1 MDLLIGVID
10 RSFHSVLSVQ
20 ALNDPSFAA
29 CLSTP
34 WCKPLEPVHYLAT
47 KRRPTVSRALL
58 LWSQRLDVIHFIT
71 NERLVCVGGEVLNFS
86 VLEAGF
92 GDCPLASQ
100 WGCAVSSP
108 LQGAI
113 RRFICCEAARW
124 CWGCRHPIT
133 MQRCC
138 PAHAVLRFGGDV
150 GRALGAFDVS
160 SASSRL
166 PICQLIAQMAWAT
179 RFASLHPSSS
189 SCCPI
194 GQRQPGEGPSATFL
208 TSAFPWTTLFGLPWV
223 PILLQEV
230 TFEEGEKSLVALGQ
244 LAFLGLRVS
253 FICTVEFPISPVPFL
268 SSKSPIMKAGSA
280 VARLNSS
287 TGTPFCL
294 SILWSFGWALLPGIL
309 PPCEGVTTWAT
320 ADIHSALISCLA
332 LLAASQAG
340 CLLWWP
346 PLALR
351 DLWRSLSM
359 LTHTTNAPN
368 AGGSDIGYIADLSSF
383 LGAARFTHQCYYWV
397 FCAPGPAARFQVLDQ
412 LHRGRILDRWR
423 HCVRFP
429 SVLGTEW
436 PAQGKHFAEGV
447 LGFAGGSHAHAA
459 SLKTSYKWPVLKP
472 SWQLSREEN
481 VLVFYIK
488 MHNLC
493 TE

>member
-1 MDLLIGVID
+1 MVQTTGASSLSGNKKATHCEWSSIALISETG
-10 RSFHSVLSVQ
+10 RHSLH
-20 ALNDPSFAA
+20 NKREA
-29 CLSTP
+29 C
-34 WCKPLEPVHYLAT
+34 
-47 KRRPTVSRALL
+47 
-58 LWSQRLDVIHFIT
+58 
-71 NERLVCVGGEVLNFS
+71 VCVCVCVCEEVLNFL
-86 VLEAGF
+86 VLEAGL
-92 GDCPLASQ
+92 GDRPLASQ

-108 LQGAI
+108 LQGAV

-124 CWGCRHPIT
+124 RWGCRHPVT

-160 SASSRL
+160 GTSSRL
-166 PICQLIAQMAWAT
+166 PICQLIAQMVCAI

-208 TSAFPWTTLFGLPWV
+208 TTTLPWPTLFGLPWV
-223 PILLQEV
+223 LILLQEV
-230 TFEEGEKSLVALGQ
+230 TFEEGEKSVVALRQ
-244 LAFLGLRVS
+244 LAFLGLQVS
-253 FICTVEFPISPVPFL
+253 FICTVGFPISPVPFL
-268 SSKSPIMKAGSA
+268 SSQSPIMKAGSA
-280 VARLNSS
+280 VAGLNSS

-294 SILWSFGWALLPGIL
+294 SILRSFGWTLLPGIL
-309 PPCEGVTTWAT
+309 PPGEGVTTWAT
-320 ADIHSALISCLA
+320 ADVYSALISCLA

-340 CLLWWP
+340 CLLWRP

-351 DLWRSLSM
+351 DLWRPLAM
-359 LTHTTNAPN
+359 TTHTTDAPN
-368 AGGSDIGYIADLSSF
+368 AGRSDTGHSAALSSF

-397 FCAPGPAARFQVLDQ
+397 FCAPGPAARFQVLHQ

-459 SLKTSYKWPVLKP
+459 SLKTSYEWPALKP
-472 SWQLSREEN
+472 PWQLSREEN
-481 VLVFYIK
+481 VSVFFFFFYIK